1 MLTATATTARPP
13 TRCRFRL
20 WNAAEERRRDEGR
33 RGLMVAAGGRRLG
46 EVVSRSDVDCMAGDA
61 AATTMTKRSG
71 GRSVSDV
78 VHCNAATV

>member
-1 MLTATATTARPP
+1 V
-13 TRCRFRL
+13 TRDVEA
-20 WNAAEERRRDEGR
+20 WWSRRVGGD
-33 RGLMVAAGGRRLG
+33 AGG

-61 AATTMTKRSG
+61 AKTTMTKRSD